1 MDEGL
6 AKLDAILKKF
16 EQLPTKVENIVTQ
29 ALKKDERLMAD
40 LNRLQLNSGIRS
52 TGLPIGQYSPRTKMI
67 KQSKGQISSHVTLR
81 DKGDFQDL
89 LEAKKFGKSYVFR
102 SRDIKAPMLEKIW
115 GSDIFGLTAENLRI
129 VEMTAEPDIRQML
142 KNFLKYV

>member
-1 MDEGL
+1 
-6 AKLDAILKKF
+6 
-16 EQLPTKVENIVTQ
+16 
-29 ALKKDERLMAD
+29 
-40 LNRLQLNSGIRS
+40 
-52 TGLPIGQYSPRTKMI
+52 
-67 KQSKGQISSHVTLR
+67 
-81 DKGDFQDL
+81 
-89 LEAKKFGKSYVFR
+89 VFR